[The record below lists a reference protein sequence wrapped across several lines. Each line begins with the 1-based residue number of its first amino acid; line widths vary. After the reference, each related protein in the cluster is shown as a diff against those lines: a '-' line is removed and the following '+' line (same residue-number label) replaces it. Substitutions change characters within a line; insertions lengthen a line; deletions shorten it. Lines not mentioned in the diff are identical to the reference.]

1 MAIRKLERAIILT
14 TGLIIASSLNAQK
27 VKKGYPL
34 KDRLNS
40 YKQITLTTDTSELS
54 DAERKC
60 IVHLIKAA
68 EHADNIFWMQSYMSK
83 DEALKGIKD
92 PDLKQFIKINYGPWD
107 RLNNDEPFVAS
118 VGAKTK
124 GVNFYP
130 DGFDPSQVME
140 DMKFRVFDPYTV
152 VYYFD
157 PKDAEKYQKMGQMP
171 PPRERFPTLN
181 GKEIE
186 IESYSMVY
194 QKELI
199 PLTEAL
205 RAASEAIQE
214 EDPKFAE
221 YLIQRIDALFTN
233 DYIISDISWLN
244 LNSHLDIIIGPIE
257 NYEDKLTGSKTSF
270 EAYVL
275 VRDRE
280 WGAKLEKYVAL
291 LPELQAGLP
300 VEEKYKPSLGPNVS
314 ETETVEPTI
323 DENGNVIEEAVGE
336 ISEIIEIE
344 GFPPVERP
352 EKPMSQLAVFDAIYY
367 AGDCNSGS
375 KTIAVNLPNHEVIQE
390 YFGTRRS
397 QLKNT
402 MKAKFDEIVVPISEK
417 VIHPSQRKKINFNA
431 FFSNVMFHEVAHG
444 LGIKNLIDNQDQTVR
459 EALGA
464 TYSAIEE
471 CKADVLGLYMVT
483 KLIDMKELDG
493 DLEDFYVTFV
503 ASVYRSVRFGASSAH
518 GKANMITFNTLM
530 NSGCLESTNKGMK
543 VDVAKMR
550 SAIESLAAEL
560 LILQGDGNVDGVNT
574 MLSGR
579 GKIGDSLKTQID
591 GLNAAN
597 IPVDIVFDQGIR
609 TLGLE
614 KYAEEAADSKG
625 ERK

>member
-1 MAIRKLERAIILT
+1 MTLQKIQRAIIFT
-14 TGLIIASSLNAQK
+14 TSLIIASGLNAQK
-27 VKKGYPL
+27 VKKGYPI

-40 YKQITLTTDTSELS
+40 YKQITLTTDTSQLTE
-54 DAERKC
+54 AERKC

-68 EHADNIFWMQSYMSK
+68 QHADNIFWMQTYMK
-83 DEALKGIKD
+83 KEDALKGIKD

-107 RLNNDEPFVAS
+107 RLNNDAPFLDGIGS
-118 VGAKTK
+118 KTK

-130 DGFDPSQVME
+130 DGFDPDQVME

-152 VYYFD
+152 VYYFN

-171 PPRERFPTLN
+171 PPRERFPSLD

-194 QKELI
+194 QNELI
-199 PLTEAL
+199 PLTEEL
-205 RAASEAIQE
+205 RAASEAIQD
-214 EDPKFAE
+214 EDPDFAE
-221 YLIQRIDALFTN
+221 YLTQRIDGLFTN
-233 DYIISDISWLN
+233 DYVMSDISWLN

-280 WGAKLEKYVAL
+280 WGKKLEKYVAL
-291 LPELQAGLP
+291 LPQLQAGLP
-300 VEEKYKPSLGPNVS
+300 VEEKYKPELGANSV
-314 ETETVEPTI
+314 TEKEEPTT
-323 DENGNVIEEAVGE
+323 DEDGNIIEEGVEAV
-336 ISEIIEIE
+336 SEIIEIE
-344 GFPPVERP
+344 GFPPVEKP

-402 MKAKFDEIVVPISEK
+402 MKAKFDEIVIPISQK
-417 VIHPSQRKKINFNA
+417 VIHPSQRKKINFNS

-444 LGIKNLIDNQDQTVR
+444 LGIKNVIENPDQTVR

-493 DLEDFYVTFV
+493 DLEDYYVTFV

-518 GKANMITFNTLM
+518 GKANMITYNTLI
-530 NSGCLESTNKGMK
+530 NSGCLENTSKGIK
-543 VDVAKMR
+543 VDIPKIR
-550 SAIESLAAEL
+550 TAIEGLAAEL
-560 LILQGDGNVDGVNT
+560 LHLQGDGDLSGVEK
-574 MLSGR
+574 MLSER
-579 GKIGDSLKTQID
+579 GKIGESLKAQLDI
-591 GLNAAN
+591 LNAAN
-597 IPVDIVFDQGIR
+597 IPVDIVFDQGIH
-609 TLGLE
+609 TLGLD
-614 KYAEEAADSKG
+614 KYAEES
-625 ERK
+625 E

>member
-1 MAIRKLERAIILT
+1 MALQKIQRAIVFT
-14 TGLIIASSLNAQK
+14 AGLIIATNLSAQK

-40 YKQITLTTDTSELS
+40 YKQITLTTDTSQLS
-54 DAERKC
+54 EAERMC

-68 EHADNIFWMQSYMSK
+68 QHADNIFWMQTYMNK
-83 DEALKGIKD
+83 EDALKGIKD
-92 PDLKQFIKINYGPWD
+92 PDLKQFVKINYGPWD
-107 RLNNDEPFVAS
+107 RLNNDAPFIEG

-157 PKDAEKYQKMGQMP
+157 PKDAEKYQKLGQMP
-171 PPRERFPTLN
+171 PPRERFPSLD

-186 IESYSMVY
+186 IESYAMVY

-199 PLTEAL
+199 PLTEEL

-221 YLIQRIDALFTN
+221 YLTQRIDGLFTN
-233 DYIISDISWLN
+233 DYVMSDIAWLN

-280 WGAKLEKYVAL
+280 WGKKLEKYVAL
-291 LPELQAGLP
+291 LPQLQAGLP
-300 VEEKYKPSLGPNVS
+300 VEERYKPELGANSV
-314 ETETVEPTI
+314 TEKVEPTI
-323 DENGNVIEEAVGE
+323 DEDGNIIEEGVEAV
-336 ISEIIEIE
+336 SEIIEIE
-344 GFPPVERP
+344 GFPPVEKP

-402 MKAKFDEIVVPISEK
+402 MKAKFDEIVIPISEK
-417 VIHPSQRKKINFNA
+417 VIHPSQRKKINFNS

-444 LGIKNLIDNQDQTVR
+444 LGIKNVIENPDQTVR

-483 KLIDMKELDG
+483 KLIDMKELEG
-493 DLEDFYVTFV
+493 DLEDYYVTFV

-518 GKANMITFNTLM
+518 GKANMITFNTLLK
-530 NSGCLESTNKGMK
+530 SGCLENTSKGIK
-543 VDVAKMR
+543 VDISKMR
-550 SAIESLAAEL
+550 KAIEGLAAEL
-560 LILQGDGNVDGVNT
+560 LHLQGDGDLAGVEK
-574 MLSGR
+574 MLMER
-579 GKIGDSLKTQID
+579 GKIGESLKAQLDI
-591 GLNAAN
+591 LNAAN
-597 IPVDIVFDQGIR
+597 IPVDIVFDQGIH
-609 TLGLE
+609 TLGLD
-614 KYAEEAADSKG
+614 KYAEEAADQK
-625 ERK
+625 EKK